1 MGKGVVI
8 IVSGLL
14 LVVSA
19 LLSDCVRAEASRDAH
34 ATDATVRTT

>member
-19 LLSDCVRAEASRDAH
+19 LLSDCVRSEAARSADA
-34 ATDATVRTT
+34 ATVRTT